1 MVNRGPRENSFP
13 GNNFRKNLAITLL
26 SAKPKGISD
35 LTMLECTQI
44 IAAIRDHGPLRL
56 HFKFDPNSK
65 LDLLASKSPVIIGAP
80 PLHDSKSSK
89 AKRIFY
95 NGKTDYDGPARL
107 PNPAM
112 TRIKRQ
118 VGGGKSTNRTPED
131 DEHSSLSPSP
141 APRTLR
147 STLHKGAVED
157 WHSSVKGAPKSR
169 NDHKKVEV
177 VITTTA
183 NKVGKWPP
191 SIITVG
197 DSSEPGETSIGLE
210 DKEVPNDYGELFLSE
225 DEQAPS
231 TRKRKLKSQQSLRP
245 GKRVATS
252 LNTKSMQLS
261 EPKVMKALS
270 RTKSAPKKRLRII
283 SPFDSDSSSEERPP
297 GTITTRD
304 SSAKQLATP
313 LEIDTTQP
321 SSSKA
326 VKDLSQSRP
335 ALKKTKL
342 RFISP
347 LSSEELET
355 HALGDELNAT
365 SSRACTE
372 HQQPS
377 EELYTKQPAGLQ
389 VALSPPKEN
398 QLANP
403 PSHASNPDELPN
415 LPSEEPPHDEGES
428 LAVYFMFCL
437 IKLP

>member
-1 MVNRGPRENSFP
+1 
-13 GNNFRKNLAITLL
+13 
-26 SAKPKGISD
+26 
-35 LTMLECTQI
+35 MLECTQI
-44 IAAIRDHGPLRL
+44 IAAIRDHGPHRL

-65 LDLLASKSPVIIGAP
+65 LDLLASKRPVIIGAP
-80 PLHDSKSSK
+80 PLHDLKSSK
-89 AKRIFY
+89 AKRVFY

-147 STLHKGAVED
+147 STLHKGAVEER
-157 WHSSVKGAPKSR
+157 HSSAKGAPKST

-183 NKVGKWPP
+183 NKVGKRPP
-191 SIITVG
+191 SIISVG
-197 DSSEPGETSIGLE
+197 DSSEPGEKNIGLE
-210 DKEVPNDYGELFLSE
+210 DKEVPNDYSELFLSE
-225 DEQAPS
+225 DEEAPS
-231 TRKRKLKSQQSLRP
+231 TCKRKLKSQQSLHPR
-245 GKRVATS
+245 KRVETS
-252 LNTKSMQLS
+252 LNKKSTQLS

-270 RTKSAPKKRLRII
+270 QTRPAPKKRLRIV
-283 SPFDSDSSSEERPP
+283 SPFDSDSSSEERLP
-297 GTITTRD
+297 GIITTGN
-304 SSAKQLATP
+304 SCAKQLATP
-313 LEIDTTQP
+313 LETDTTQP
-321 SSSKA
+321 SSPKV
-326 VKDLSQSRP
+326 VKDSSQSRP
-335 ALKKTKL
+335 ALKKTRL

-355 HALGDELNAT
+355 HTLGDELNAA
-365 SSRACTE
+365 SSRVHTE

-377 EELYTKQPAGLQ
+377 EELYAKQSRLQ

-403 PSHASNPDELPN
+403 PSHDSNPDEPPN
-415 LPSEEPPHDEGES
+415 LPSEEPLHDEATQSSSRIQEDQQGGIVPQEPGS
-428 LAVYFMFCL
+428 DR
-437 IKLP
+437 LPGARNQEPPVSIRSPED